1 MLTSTPF
8 NQLLLARCI
17 TAGDVVW
24 HFHAQQRAVER
35 GFAIAAV
42 LTAIRTGEVI
52 EDYSAERPRPTA
64 LVLGKIAGRVLH
76 AVVALDAAAEEAYII
91 TLYEPDDTRFE
102 PPDFRTRKQP

>member
-52 EDYSAERPRPTA
+52 EDYSA
-64 LVLGKIAGRVLH
+64 
-76 AVVALDAAAEEAYII
+76 
-91 TLYEPDDTRFE
+91 
-102 PPDFRTRKQP
+102 